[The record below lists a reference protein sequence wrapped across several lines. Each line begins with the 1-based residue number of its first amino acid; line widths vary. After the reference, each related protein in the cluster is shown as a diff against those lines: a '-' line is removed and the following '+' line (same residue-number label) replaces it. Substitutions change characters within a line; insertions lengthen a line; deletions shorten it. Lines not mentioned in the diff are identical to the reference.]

1 MRLPFDKILVTGGAG
16 FIGSHTVDALL
27 ENGSEVWVLDN
38 LTSGFLNNLR
48 RWKGFPELHFIRGDI
63 RQHGLLNGL
72 ARKVDAIVHL
82 AALVSIDVSIRRPD
96 LTNQVNVVGTLNVLR
111 SAVKHKVMKVVVASS
126 SSVYG
131 DVGRKGLSEVMPL
144 NPTNPYGVSK
154 LAAEKYTQIFHRTY
168 GLRTVS
174 LRYLNVYGER
184 QSSNPYSGVIAIFA
198 NRLMIGK
205 RPVIYGDASQT
216 RDFIHVSDVVK
227 ANLLALKT
235 ERGIGESFNIG
246 TGHATSIIQLYRLLA
261 HLTGKTRLTPVFR
274 PSRTGDIKHSC
285 ARTSKARS
293 NLGFEAK
300 VTLEEGLRSLV
311 TQMQMR

>member
-1 MRLPFDKILVTGGAG
+1 MELSLDRVLVTGGAG

-27 ENGSEVWVLDN
+27 ERGTEVWVLDN

-48 RWKGFPELHFIRGDI
+48 RWKGFPKLHFIRGDI
-63 RQHGLLNGL
+63 RQQGLLNGL
-72 ARKVDAIVHL
+72 ARKVDGIVHL

-111 SAVKHKVMKVVVASS
+111 SAVRHKVMKVVVASS

-131 DVGRKGLSEVMPL
+131 DVGRKGLSEAMPL
-144 NPTNPYGVSK
+144 NPINPYGVSK
-154 LAAEKYTQIFHRTY
+154 LAAEKYSQVFHTTY

-198 NRLMIGK
+198 NRLMGGE
-205 RPVIYGDASQT
+205 RPVIYGDGFQT

-227 ANLLALKT
+227 ANMLALKT
-235 ERGIGESFNIG
+235 EKGIGESFNIG
-246 TGHATSIIQLYRLLA
+246 TGHATSILHLYRTLA
-261 HLTGKTRLTPVFR
+261 RLSGKGRLAPVFR
-274 PSRTGDIKHSC
+274 PSRTGDIRHSY

-293 NLGFEAK
+293 SLGFKAK
-300 VTLEEGLRSLV
+300 VTLEEGLASLV
-311 TQMQMR
+311 TQMRMR